1 MRTLIYYI
9 VQIILLLTVALSCF
23 AIINIS
29 DIIKYQTDTES
40 GIPRGDTNYYLY
52 RALWIGVCIAT
63 IVLMI
68 IWRYYKDKILKKTID
83 KEQKE

>member
-23 AIINIS
+23 AIINTS
-29 DIIKYQTDTES
+29 DLIKYTTDTE
-40 GIPRGDTNYYLY
+40 GGVTHGDTNYYLY
-52 RALWIGVCIAT
+52 RAMWIGVCIAT

-68 IWRYYKDKILKKTID
+68 ILSFYKNRILKKR
-83 KEQKE
+83 

>member
-23 AIINIS
+23 AIINTT
-29 DIIKYQTDTES
+29 DLIKYTTDTE
-40 GIPRGDTNYYLY
+40 GGVAYGGTNYYLY

-68 IWRYYKDKILKKTID
+68 VLSYYKAKILKKVI
-83 KEQKE
+83 EIN